1 MAKYLIFIVC
11 IGWSISGFAASE
23 AAGDEA
29 AAISCAQRVLK
40 SAALFV
46 SEVGAEYKEGALAV
60 LDAIMGPFLPFKIA
74 CGGVVAYDH
83 PLLTLILLDPL
94 LRVLGEEYKQTTR
107 PFREILTNPS
117 NSLIFGEI
125 VTVGLLFLLPDFSFH
140 GERLWSVIGVLILDH
155 ILANYRFYSTG
166 AWGSASDFMQTQYM
180 KYPGEMFCLMIALTV
195 LDRLLVS

>member
-11 IGWSISGFAASE
+11 IVCSIPGCAASE
-23 AAGDEA
+23 VEGNETTV
-29 AAISCAQRVLK
+29 SGPVQRVLN
-40 SAALFV
+40 ALTPFA
-46 SEVGAEYKEGALAV
+46 SEVGAAYKEGASAV
-60 LDAIMGPFLPFKIA
+60 LDAVVGPFLPFKIA
-74 CGGVVAYDH
+74 CGGVVTYDH

-107 PFREILTNPS
+107 PFREILKNPS

-140 GERLWSVIGVLILDH
+140 GERLWSVIGALILDH